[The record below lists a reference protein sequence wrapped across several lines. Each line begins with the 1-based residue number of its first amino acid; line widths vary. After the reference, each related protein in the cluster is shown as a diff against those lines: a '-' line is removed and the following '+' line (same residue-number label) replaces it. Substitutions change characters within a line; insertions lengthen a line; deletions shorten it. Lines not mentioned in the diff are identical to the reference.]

1 VVKLGGFLGV
11 VLAVAI
17 VWAFTEWLYVDTF
30 AGSVSE
36 AVEVVITTIA
46 AVIGWLAG
54 SRLVR
59 RLGNRSSS
67 AAAS

>member
-1 VVKLGGFLGV
+1 MVKLGGFVGA

-17 VWAFTEWLYVDTF
+17 VWTFTEWLYVDTF
-30 AGSVSE
+30 AGSVSD
-36 AVEVVITTIA
+36 AVEVVITAVA